1 MTRTNEK
8 TEVEV
13 KPGHCQGNHGNRRL
27 EGWRVTDAGKCSK
40 RASKARKE
48 TMGLDKHYCDLN
60 KTVLVEGQEPTRRG
74 NRMEIEEVPRDNQGN
89 MDQGQIL
96 MASS

>member
-1 MTRTNEK
+1 
-8 TEVEV
+8 
-13 KPGHCQGNHGNRRL
+13 
-27 EGWRVTDAGKCSK
+27 
-40 RASKARKE
+40 
-48 TMGLDKHYCDLN
+48 MGLDKHYCDLN